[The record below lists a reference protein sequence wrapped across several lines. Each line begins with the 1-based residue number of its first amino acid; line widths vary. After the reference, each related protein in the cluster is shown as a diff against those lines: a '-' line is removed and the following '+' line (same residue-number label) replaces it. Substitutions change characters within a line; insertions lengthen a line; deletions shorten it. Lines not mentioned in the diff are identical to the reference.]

1 MYPNEEVSM
10 KRLLIAISLI
20 ALAGGLVFAAGE
32 QEYPAR
38 DISTIVVWGAGGG
51 TDVCNRVIMAEMAKE
66 LGVPVNV
73 TNVTGGAAGSVGMA
87 TAYREDPDGYTLVG
101 ASESNTT
108 TAVMVEDYDYLVDVW
123 DWFIV
128 GGSPDLVSIT
138 PDLPYQDI
146 NELVDAAKENPGSI
160 KAGASGA
167 GSIHHV
173 NLLAFE
179 EGSGADF
186 EFIPYD
192 GSAPAQNAAMT
203 GEVQLVITSVAEQAE
218 LIRAGKLRP
227 LAMLVPDSFDI
238 AGTTVPS
245 AFDTIPSLA
254 EVLPIQQSIGFAV
267 RADAP
272 ANVKET
278 LGSAF
283 ENAMQSDAVQNF
295 GRDQFYILSGA
306 WGDEANSIMSGLQ
319 SVMSWTLWDQGLAV
333 DDPGPLGISR

>member
-1 MYPNEEVSM
+1 MRRATIFVLV
-10 KRLLIAISLI
+10 LLIVAAAS
-20 ALAGGLVFAAGE
+20 VFAAGE

-38 DISTIVVWGAGGG
+38 DITDIVVWGAGGG
-51 TDVCNRVIMAEMAKE
+51 TDTCNRVIMGEMSE
-66 LGVPVNV
+66 VLGVPINV

-87 TAYREDPDGYTLVG
+87 TAYSKEPDGYTLVG

-108 TAVMVEDYDYLVDVW
+108 TAVMVEDYDNLVDVW

-128 GGSPDLVSIT
+128 GGSPDVVSVT
-138 PDLPYQDI
+138 PDLPYQSI
-146 NELVDAAKENPGSI
+146 KELVDAAKADPGGI

-179 EGSGADF
+179 QGSGADF

-218 LIRAGKLRP
+218 LIRAGRLRP
-227 LAMLVPDSFDI
+227 LAVLVPDSFDI
-238 AGTTVPS
+238 AGETIPS
-245 AFDTIPSLA
+245 AFDSIPSL
-254 EVLPIQQSIGFAV
+254 EGPLPIQQSIGFAI

-272 ANVKET
+272 DNVKQV
-278 LGSAF
+278 LGEAF
-283 ENAMQSDAVQNF
+283 EEAMATDALEKF
-295 GRDQFYILSGA
+295 GEERFYILSGA
-306 WGDEANSIMSGLQ
+306 WGDEANEIMAGLQ
-319 SVMSWTLWDQGLAV
+319 SSMSWTLWEQGLAA
-333 DDPGPLGISR
+333 DDPGELGIPRP

>member
-1 MYPNEEVSM
+1 MRRASILV
-10 KRLLIAISLI
+10 LLLFVA
-20 ALAGGLVFAAGE
+20 AGAVFAAGE

-38 DISTIVVWGAGGG
+38 DITDIVVWGAGGG
-51 TDVCNRVIMAEMAKE
+51 TDTCNRVIMGEMSKI

-87 TAYREDPDGYTLVG
+87 TAYSKEPDGYTLVG

-108 TAVMVEDYDYLVDVW
+108 TAVMVEDYDHLVDVW

-128 GGSPDLVSIT
+128 GGSPDVVSVT
-138 PDLPYQDI
+138 PDLPYKSI
-146 NELVDAAKENPGSI
+146 KELVDAAKADPGAI

-179 EGSGADF
+179 QGSGADF

-227 LAMLVPDSFDI
+227 LAVLVPDSFEI
-238 AGTTVPS
+238 AGKTIPS

-254 EVLPIQQSIGFAV
+254 GPLPIQQSIGFAI

-272 ANVKET
+272 ENVKKV
-278 LGSAF
+278 LGEAF
-283 ENAMQSDAVQNF
+283 EEAMATEALEKF
-295 GRDQFYILSGA
+295 GRERFYILSGA
-306 WGDEANSIMSGLQ
+306 WGGEANEVMSGLQ
-319 SVMSWTLWDQGLAV
+319 SSMSWTLWEQGLAK
-333 DDPGPLGISR
+333 DNPAELGIPKP